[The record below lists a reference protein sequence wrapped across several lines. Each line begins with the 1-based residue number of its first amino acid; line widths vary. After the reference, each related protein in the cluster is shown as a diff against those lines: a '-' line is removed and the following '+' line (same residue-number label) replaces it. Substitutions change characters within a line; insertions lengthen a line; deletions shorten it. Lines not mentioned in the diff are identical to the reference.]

1 MICRR
6 LVGGRAQPA
15 DGGLTLQAA
24 HALFQALQIDV
35 VGRIAAAMLGRG
47 IGRAALAEGR
57 PARALRDW
65 RFPELQRA
73 VGKVSQIRLA
83 LLVARRHQKARRRRI
98 IIGAMRGIGG
108 CPVSLGRIRRAN

>member
-1 MICRR
+1 MIYW
-6 LVGGRAQPA
+6 LLIGGRAQPA
-15 DGGLTLQAA
+15 DGSLTLQAA

-35 VGRIAAAMLGRG
+35 VRRLAAAMLGRS
-47 IGRAALAEGR
+47 IVRAALAEGR

-73 VGKVSQIRLA
+73 VGKVGEILA
-83 LLVARRHQKARRRRI
+83 LLVTRRHQKARRRRI

-108 CPVSLGRIRRAN
+108 CPVSLGCIRRAN

>member
-1 MICRR
+1 MTYG
-6 LVGGRAQPA
+6 LLFGGRSQPA

-35 VGRIAAAMLGRG
+35 VCRLAAGMLGRG

-73 VGKVSQIRLA
+73 VGEVGEIRLA
-83 LLVARRHQKARRRRI
+83 LLVARRHQKAWWRRI
-98 IIGAMRGIGG
+98 IFAAMRGISG
-108 CPVSLGRIRRAN
+108 CPVSFGRIRRAN